1 MAKSFPISVSII
13 LTGVPCFYS
22 IFCSTN
28 WEGKAAIMRLPNFA
42 GEGEGMFLENS
53 SWMRVGEYWED
64 WTLKMET
71 HLSAKRGM
79 CQNLL

>member
-1 MAKSFPISVSII
+1 
-13 LTGVPCFYS
+13 
-22 IFCSTN
+22 
-28 WEGKAAIMRLPNFA
+28 MRLPNFA